1 MKQFIMVDHSP
12 MLVGNAGCG
21 KTQISKGLLHDLT
34 TTTDQYIQQVVNF
47 NYYTDS
53 MLLQTILE

>member
-1 MKQFIMVDHSP
+1 

-21 KTQISKGLLHDLT
+21 KTQISKGLLNDLT
-34 TTTDQYIQQVVNF
+34 TTTDQYIQQIVNF

-53 MLLQTILE
+53 MLL

>member
-1 MKQFIMVDHSP
+1 MKQFIFVEHSP

-21 KTQISKGLLHDLT
+21 KTQISKGLLNDLT
-34 TTTDQYIQQVVNF
+34 TTTDQYIQQIVNF

-53 MLLQTILE
+53 MLL